1 MNGRRDG
8 EFLDVGESLGSG
20 SAPGPDWLMHWYVG
34 AKRAVVD
41 AGYVDEIAWQASTRL
56 QYLSTDGFVR
66 EAAWVIL
73 SSGMSERVVR
83 RIFPDFAASMYLFDV
98 EKLALNQ
105 ENARR
110 AAIAVFGHARKISA
124 ILEIAA
130 RARELSDAAIRDELA
145 RDAEGFLTGMPYIG
159 PVTWRHLAKN
169 VGVAVAKPD
178 RHLVRLSIALGRSSV
193 DELCHEIAEL
203 VADPVSVVD
212 VVLWRWSVEKAGK
225 RSRDGLAE
233 EAPVLVA

>member
-1 MNGRRDG
+1 
-8 EFLDVGESLGSG
+8 
-20 SAPGPDWLMHWYVG
+20 
-34 AKRAVVD
+34 
-41 AGYVDEIAWQASTRL
+41 
-56 QYLSTDGFVR
+56 
-66 EAAWVIL
+66 
-73 SSGMSERVVR
+73 
-83 RIFPDFAASMYLFDV
+83 
-98 EKLALNQ
+98 
-105 ENARR
+105 
-110 AAIAVFGHARKISA
+110 
-124 ILEIAA
+124 
-130 RARELSDAAIRDELA
+130 
-145 RDAEGFLTGMPYIG
+145 MPYIG